1 VGGGVERDLRASL
14 RPLDCGKAAMPRKKV
29 LLADDQEGVR
39 ELVAATLG
47 EDEFELIQAA
57 NGRQALELARANLPD
72 LILLDVMMPELD
84 GFQVCRSL
92 KADPATRAIKI
103 LMLTAKGSDSDMALG
118 AEAGADGY
126 FVKPFSPLAL
136 LTRVHEILD

>member
-1 VGGGVERDLRASL
+1 
-14 RPLDCGKAAMPRKKV
+14 MPRKKV

-92 KADPATRAIKI
+92 KADPATQAIKI